1 MRGSRSGDLGGSSL
15 MRSLARRYRAYG
27 ERECDDRR
35 DHGEA
40 EPSDAYRVQ
49 PAKGHAPRIVSG
61 KGIEWNADG
70 RAESIDPR
78 ADDKLRESTGQGGDG
93 ARGAAS
99 PRSRAADDVE
109 HHNERTGNHPG
120 VEDHWQHASDE
131 RARE

>member
-15 MRSLARRYRAYG
+15 MRSLARRYGAYS

-40 EPSDAYRVQ
+40 EPSDAYRLQ

-78 ADDKLRESTGQGGDG
+78 ADDELRESAGQGGDG
-93 ARGAAS
+93 ARGATS
-99 PRSRAADDVE
+99 PRSRASDNVE
-109 HHNERTGNHPG
+109 H
-120 VEDHWQHASDE
+120 DDE
-131 RARE
+131 RPDDDSGV